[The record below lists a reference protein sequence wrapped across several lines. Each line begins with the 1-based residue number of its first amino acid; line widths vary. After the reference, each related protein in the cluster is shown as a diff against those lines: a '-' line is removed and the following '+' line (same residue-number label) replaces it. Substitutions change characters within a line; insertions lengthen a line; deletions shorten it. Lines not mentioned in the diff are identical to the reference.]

1 MAFNP
6 IEAQKCLKDMDYP
19 AQKSDVIEHATSNG
33 APQERSTNFESH
45 SQDRFENPAEVR
57 RPSRRAR
64 WQRREGSP
72 RRTRASSPRLRGAR
86 RARR

>member
-33 APQERSTNFESH
+33 APQERSTTSRATRRTG
-45 SQDRFENPAEVR
+45 SRTRPRLR

-64 WQRREGSP
+64 
-72 RRTRASSPRLRGAR
+72 
-86 RARR
+86 